1 MTYLSIVIPAY
12 NEEAMIPQAAEALD
26 VVLSSAGINYQ
37 ILFVDDG
44 SSDHTWN
51 EVVTMAKTDA
61 RIMGIRFSR
70 NFGKESAILAGL
82 AKATGDV
89 VAVMDCDLQH
99 PPETLIEMYQ
109 KWKEGYQ
116 VIEGIKTTRGK
127 ESALHSKCARLFYH
141 IMSKSTGYDMENTSD
156 FKMLDRKAVDS
167 ILSMPER
174 NMFFRAAS
182 SWVGYKTTSVE
193 FEVQERV
200 AGTSKWSPWS
210 LFKYAFRNIAAF
222 TTAPLQIVTISGCVC
237 FLCSLILMIYS
248 LMRYFTGHA
257 VEGYTTILLILL
269 FIGSAIMI
277 SLGIIVY
284 YVAKIYEEVKKRPRY
299 IISQEIQKNKG
310 ESNAENN

>member
-1 MTYLSIVIPAY
+1 MILQELLKLNDCEEIAKIWKEQNSPVQGYSEAELTAPMGKPVGAVRTYLSIVVPAY

-26 VVLSSAGINYQ
+26 IVLSSAGINYQ

-51 EVVTMAKTDA
+51 EIVTMAKTDA

-237 FLCSLILMIYS
+237 FLSYS
-248 LMRYFTGHA
+248 WQNTPA
-257 VEGYTTILLILL
+257 S
-269 FIGSAIMI
+269 IG
-277 SLGIIVY
+277 G
-284 YVAKIYEEVKKRPRY
+284 
-299 IISQEIQKNKG
+299 G
-310 ESNAENN
+310 